1 MMHKKTKPTK
11 KMMAGGMMKKGYAA
25 GGAMPMKDGKPA
37 FIGDGKG
44 KMAAGGMAKKGYQAG
59 GVMDEEEMMGRM
71 GRGMAKAKM
80 EEEMMAG
87 MPQRRMQKG
96 GITQA
101 IKKHEQSSPVHKA
114 GLKSG
119 GPAKKMQAGGMAKK
133 MMAGGGMTKKMM
145 AGGGM
150 TKKMQAGGG
159 VTRGDGI
166 VKKGHTQGKMI

>member
-71 GRGMAKAKM
+71 GRGMAKAT
-80 EEEMMAG
+80 
-87 MPQRRMQKG
+87 MQKKAMQSG
-96 GITQA
+96 GIAKA
-101 IKKHEQSSPVHKA
+101 IKKHEASSPVHKA
-114 GLKSG
+114 GLK
-119 GPAKKMQAGGMAKK
+119 AGGATKK

-166 VKKGHTQGKMI
+166 IKKGRTQGKMI

>member
-71 GRGMAKAKM
+71 GRGMAKAT
-80 EEEMMAG
+80 
-87 MPQRRMQKG
+87 MQKKAMQAG
-96 GITQA
+96 GIAKA
-101 IKKHEQSSPVHKA
+101 IKKHEASSPVHKA
-114 GLKSG
+114 GLK
-119 GPAKKMQAGGMAKK
+119 AGGATKK

-166 VKKGHTQGKMI
+166 IKKGRTQGKMI

>member
-71 GRGMAKAKM
+71 GRGMAKAT
-80 EEEMMAG
+80 
-87 MPQRRMQKG
+87 MQKKAMQSG
-96 GITQA
+96 GIAKA
-101 IKKHEQSSPVHKA
+101 IKKHEASSPVHKA
-114 GLKSG
+114 GLK
-119 GPAKKMQAGGMAKK
+119 AGGATKK

-145 AGGGM
+145 
-150 TKKMQAGGG
+150 AGGG

>member
-71 GRGMAKAKM
+71 GRGMAKAT
-80 EEEMMAG
+80 
-87 MPQRRMQKG
+87 MQKKAMQAG
-96 GITQA
+96 GIAKA
-101 IKKHEQSSPVHKA
+101 IKKHEASSPVHKA
-114 GLKSG
+114 GLK
-119 GPAKKMQAGGMAKK
+119 AGGA
-133 MMAGGGMTKKMM
+133 TKKMM

-150 TKKMQAGGG
+150 TKKMQSGGG

-166 VKKGHTQGKMI
+166 VKKGGTKGKII

>member
-71 GRGMAKAKM
+71 GRGMAKATM
-80 EEEMMAG
+80 QEESHAK
-87 MPQRRMQKG
+87 PVVSLK
-96 GITQA
+96 A
-101 IKKHEQSSPVHKA
+101 IKKHEASSPVHKA
-114 GLKSG
+114 GLK
-119 GPAKKMQAGGMAKK
+119 AGGATKK

-166 VKKGHTQGKMI
+166 IKKGRTQGKMI

>member
-1 MMHKKTKPTK
+1 MMHNKTKMK
-11 KMMAGGMMKKGYAA
+11 AGGGMMKKGYAA

-71 GRGMAKAKM
+71 GRGMAKAT
-80 EEEMMAG
+80 
-87 MPQRRMQKG
+87 MQKKAMQSG
-96 GITQA
+96 GIAKA
-101 IKKHEQSSPVHKA
+101 IKKHEASSPVHKA
-114 GLKSG
+114 GLK
-119 GPAKKMQAGGMAKK
+119 AGGATKK

-166 VKKGHTQGKMI
+166 IKKGRTQGKMI

>member
-71 GRGMAKAKM
+71 GRGMAKATM
-80 EEEMMAG
+80 EEENGWYA
-87 MPQRRMQKG
+87 PTSYAVVSLK
-96 GITQA
+96 
-101 IKKHEQSSPVHKA
+101 P
-114 GLKSG
+114 LKSMSN
-119 GPAKKMQAGGMAKK
+119 PHPFTRPVLSRVAPPRRCKWRMAKK

-166 VKKGHTQGKMI
+166 IKKGRTQGKMI

>member
-71 GRGMAKAKM
+71 GRGMAKAT
-80 EEEMMAG
+80 
-87 MPQRRMQKG
+87 MQKKAMQSG
-96 GITQA
+96 GIAKA
-101 IKKHEQSSPVHKA
+101 IKKHEASSPVHKA
-114 GLKSG
+114 GLK
-119 GPAKKMQAGGMAKK
+119 AGGA
-133 MMAGGGMTKKMM
+133 TKKMM

-150 TKKMQAGGG
+150 TKKMQSGGG
-159 VTRGDGI
+159 VTRADGI
-166 VKKGHTQGKMI
+166 VKKGHTKGKMI